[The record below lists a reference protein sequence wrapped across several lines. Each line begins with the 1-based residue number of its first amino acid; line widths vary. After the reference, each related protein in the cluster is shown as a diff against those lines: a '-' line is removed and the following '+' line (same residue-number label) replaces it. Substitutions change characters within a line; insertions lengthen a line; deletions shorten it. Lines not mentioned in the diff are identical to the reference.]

1 MKQQYKQV
9 LEVLQ
14 AAREQSITLMAISRT
29 LGYTAGTA
37 SISARIRD
45 LRKPKY
51 GGHNIKRKQVSNNGK
66 QIHYYELIE
75 G

>member
-14 AAREQSITLMAISRT
+14 AARGQSITLMAISRT

-45 LRKPKY
+45 LRKPK
-51 GGHNIKRKQVSNNGK
+51 
-66 QIHYYELIE
+66 
-75 G
+75 